1 MFFPLA
7 VLNYPGRVM
16 LEHAHASEILGGR
29 MAREHDNVGA
39 ERVMGAVWAEQ
50 RVLVFQILHHL
61 PHDH

>member
-1 MFFPLA
+1 
-7 VLNYPGRVM
+7 M